1 MTDEKRRAAIK
12 RLIAKR
18 TAANTSSKAA
28 AREALIKE
36 GIYTQD
42 GKLRASFGGRKK
54 ASNAA

>member
-42 GKLRASFGGRKK
+42 GKLRVIFGGRKTT
-54 ASNAA
+54 NAA